1 MQMPK
6 QKGILTV
13 VSGFSGSGK
22 GTVMSRLLSA
32 HPEYGLSISV
42 TTRAP
47 RQGEEDGREYF
58 FRTKEYFEQMIE
70 NDKLLEYAQYV
81 DNYYGTPREYV
92 QRQLDE
98 GRDVI
103 LEIEMQ
109 GARQVKRRFPEAVL
123 VFITP
128 PSIEELENRLRGR
141 GTETE
146 EVIRGRLAQAAK
158 EAEAMEDYDYILP
171 NEDGGAD
178 KCAEDLHRIIC
189 SEHFKVARNKERI
202 ENFKG
207 ETYILKG
214 ETK

>member
-22 GTVMSRLLSA
+22 GTVMNRLLSA

-189 SEHFKVARNKERI
+189 SEHFKAVRNKERI

>member
-22 GTVMSRLLSA
+22 GTVMNRLLST
-32 HPEYGLSISV
+32 HPEYCLSISV

-109 GARQVKRRFPEAVL
+109 GARQVKKRFPEAVL

-128 PSIEELENRLRGR
+128 PSIEELEKRLRGR

-189 SEHFKVARNKERI
+189 SEHFKAARNKERI
-202 ENFKG
+202 ESFIG
-207 ETYILKG
+207 ETRDSSSFR
-214 ETK
+214 

>member
-22 GTVMSRLLSA
+22 GTVMNRLLST
-32 HPEYGLSISV
+32 HPEYCLSISV

-109 GARQVKRRFPEAVL
+109 GARQVKKRFPEAVL

-128 PSIEELENRLRGR
+128 PSIEELEKRLRGR

-178 KCAEDLHRIIC
+178 KCAEDLHRIIY
-189 SEHFKVARNKERI
+189 SEHFKAARNKERI
-202 ENFKG
+202 ESFIG
-207 ETYILKG
+207 ETRDSSSFR
-214 ETK
+214 

>member
-189 SEHFKVARNKERI
+189 SEHFKAVRNKERI

>member
-1 MQMPK
+1 MQTP
-6 QKGILTV
+6 QRKGILTV

-22 GTVMSRLLSA
+22 GTVMKLLLSA

-58 FRTKEYFEQMIE
+58 FRTKEYFEQMIAQ
-70 NDKLLEYAQYV
+70 DKLLEYAQYV
-81 DNYYGTPREYV
+81 ENYYGTPREYV

-109 GARQVKRRFPEAVL
+109 GARQVKQRFPEAVL

-128 PSIEELENRLRGR
+128 PSIEELEKRLRGR

-146 EVIRGRLAQAAK
+146 EDVRGRLAQASK
-158 EAEAMEDYDYILP
+158 EAEAMEEYDYILP
-171 NEDGGAD
+171 NEDGQAE

-189 SEHFKVARNKERI
+189 SEHYKTDRCKDRI
-202 ENFKG
+202 ENFRQA
-207 ETYILKG
+207 
-214 ETK
+214 